1 MGSSL
6 SLSLPLTQ
14 VLLGAAAGAGKRGRT
29 FENRP
34 AAFAAGLDLLAEH
47 TSDHRS
53 ASLSA
58 ARAGSGAGATA
69 YHLES
74 LCPGLNSFHDDALS
88 DLVAQA
94 NRTVGVDDRLLTG
107 FL

>member
-1 MGSSL
+1 MGFSL

-14 VLLGAAAGAGKRGRT
+14 VLLRAAARASKRGET
-29 FENRP
+29 FKNRP

-53 ASLSA
+53 APLGA
-58 ARAGSGAGATA
+58 ARPGSGAGATA
-69 YHLES
+69 YRFES
-74 LCPGLNSFHDDALS
+74 LCPGLNSFHDDS
-88 DLVAQA
+88 FPDLVAQA
-94 NRTVGVDDRLLTG
+94 DRAIGVDDRLLAG